1 MKPTVKCPEC
11 YSTELYKNG
20 KDKKNNQKY
29 LCKKCRRQFT
39 LQSIKKLNNPK
50 CPVCGKDLA
59 ILDDTITALYSA
71 WFDIDKD
78 SIMGICTHCGNIQKG
93 KTFTKKIKYIL

>member
-1 MKPTVKCPEC
+1 MALIIDQGAVWVPEIDS
-11 YSTELYKNG
+11 YLIPLFTEEDYP
-20 KDKKNNQKY
+20 
-29 LCKKCRRQFT
+29 
-39 LQSIKKLNNPK
+39 KLVTGLDIIDWGK

-59 ILDDTITALYSA
+59 ILDDTTTALYSA

-78 SIMGICTHCGNIQKG
+78 PIMGICTHCGNIQKG